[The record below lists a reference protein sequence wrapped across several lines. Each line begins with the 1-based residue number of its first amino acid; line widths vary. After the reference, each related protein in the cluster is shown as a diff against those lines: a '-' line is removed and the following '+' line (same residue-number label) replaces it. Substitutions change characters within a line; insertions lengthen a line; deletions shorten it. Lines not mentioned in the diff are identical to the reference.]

1 MDGLIFI
8 WVCSDC
14 RRIRFVFQ
22 IGSERWTVGTVIYK
36 WLYLICVSR
45 HHHPIAINNEGVSHA
60 ICCVSVWLSN
70 KKAWGRTSIVSLS
83 KQSCW
88 QNISAWLSTDCC
100 SLCHHHFTALLV
112 TAWILLSCTDALLW
126 IWIWRCCVSHC
137 QWHKRQFEIWVARAA
152 GLRHFCRNLIWI
164 TFQNTSDKLW
174 YFHRPYYQLFF
185 FSFPRLNGTL
195 TTALFD
201 Q

>member
-70 KKAWGRTSIVSLS
+70 KKAWGRTSVVSLS

-112 TAWILLSCTDALLW
+112 TAWILLSSSTSVNLDLTLLCIALPVTQKT
-126 IWIWRCCVSHC
+126 IW
-137 QWHKRQFEIWVARAA
+137 
-152 GLRHFCRNLIWI
+152 NLSSQSSR
-164 TFQNTSDKLW
+164 TE
-174 YFHRPYYQLFF
+174 
-185 FSFPRLNGTL
+185 TL
-195 TTALFD
+195 L
-201 Q
+201 